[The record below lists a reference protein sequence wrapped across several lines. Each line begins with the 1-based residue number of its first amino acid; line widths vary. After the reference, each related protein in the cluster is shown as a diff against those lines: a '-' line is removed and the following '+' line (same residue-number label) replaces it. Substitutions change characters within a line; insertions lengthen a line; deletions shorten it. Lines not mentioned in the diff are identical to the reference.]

1 MKLLRNM
8 RKPGAD
14 SSTNRL
20 MRDVIGSKSDTAAAG
35 AVTATDSL
43 MGYMKQLVGLGFA
56 LPQCCVKAD
65 GACLNNTTDPLFT
78 ITGGMVR
85 ARIVGLVTTVLV
97 GATNLRLKFTSVAPA
112 ATIDLNAGAVACD
125 NDAAGTVYYNIG
137 ATSVFTPASTLG
149 GKLIDPVTVEE
160 VYFLLAP
167 GSVGCLSSAAATGVI
182 AWYMT
187 YEPLS
192 PLSVV
197 VAAA

>member
-1 MKLLRNM
+1 MKLLRNL

-20 MRDVIGSKSDTAAAG
+20 MRDVIGSKSDTTAAG
-35 AVTATDSL
+35 AVTTTDSL
-43 MGYMKQLVGLGFA
+43 MAYAKQLVSLGFA
-56 LPQCCVKAD
+56 LPQCCVKTD
-65 GACLNNTTDPLFT
+65 GAVLTGSDPLFT

-85 ARIVGLVTTVLV
+85 AKIVGLVTTIIG
-97 GATNLRLKFTSVAPA
+97 GASNLRLQFTSVAPA
-112 ATIDLNAGAVACD
+112 ATVELNAAAVAAD
-125 NDAAGTVYYNIG
+125 NDAVGTIYTNVG
-137 ATSVFTPASTLG
+137 ATSVFTPSTGLAFKLG
-149 GKLIDPVTVEE
+149 DPVTVEE
-160 VYFLLAP
+160 VTFLLAP
-167 GSVGCLSSAAATGVI
+167 GTVNCLGSAARTGVI